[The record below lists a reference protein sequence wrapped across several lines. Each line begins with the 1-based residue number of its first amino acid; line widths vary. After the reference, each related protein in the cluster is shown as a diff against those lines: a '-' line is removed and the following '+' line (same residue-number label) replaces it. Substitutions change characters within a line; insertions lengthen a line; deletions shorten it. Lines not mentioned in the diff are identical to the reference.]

1 MQQAHNIYLTKF
13 QQQSLYMGAKD
24 ERVIA
29 ARRVGKT
36 DGLVAPYVWMASNS
50 MPGMLGAWVAVSR
63 QQGFGK
69 TIPSTMAAME
79 RMFGFTQGI
88 HFGWGR
94 PPKHARESIFKPKN
108 YDNYIWL
115 ANGAGWVLISLSQTA
130 SANSYTFSA
139 MVGDEARF
147 FLTRK

>member
-36 DGLVAPYVWMASNS
+36 DGLVAPYVWTASNS

-88 HFGWGR
+88 T
-94 PPKHARESIFKPKN
+94 PPLFISQKRN
-108 YDNYIWL
+108 
-115 ANGAGWVLISLSQTA
+115 LISFLPHHQSS
-130 SANSYTFSA
+130 SAHRQCS
-139 MVGDEARF
+139 D
-147 FLTRK
+147 L

>member
-1 MQQAHNIYLTKF
+1 MQQPHLIYLTKF
-13 QQQSLYMGAKD
+13 QQQSLYMAAKD

-69 TIPSTMAAME
+69 TIPGTMAAME
-79 RMFGFTQGI
+79 RMFGFAVHGLETLDSVDEIVLNCGL
-88 HFGWGR
+88 
-94 PPKHARESIFKPKN
+94 KCDYSCYSAR
-108 YDNYIWL
+108 
-115 ANGAGWVLISLSQTA
+115 
-130 SANSYTFSA
+130 
-139 MVGDEARF
+139 
-147 FLTRK
+147 

>member
-1 MQQAHNIYLTKF
+1 
-13 QQQSLYMGAKD
+13 MGAKD

-36 DGLVAPYVWMASNS
+36 DGLVAPYVWTASSS

-88 HFGWGR
+88 HFG
-94 PPKHARESIFKPKN
+94 
-108 YDNYIWL
+108 
-115 ANGAGWVLISLSQTA
+115 
-130 SANSYTFSA
+130 
-139 MVGDEARF
+139 
-147 FLTRK
+147 

>member
-50 MPGMLGAWVAVSR
+50 MPGMLGARVAVSR
-63 QQGFGK
+63 QQGVGK

-94 PPKHARESIFKPKN
+94 PPKHARVSIFKPN
-108 YDNYIWL
+108 IYYNYICL
-115 ANGAGWVLISLSQTA
+115 ANGA
-130 SANSYTFSA
+130 
-139 MVGDEARF
+139 
-147 FLTRK
+147 

>member
-36 DGLVAPYVWMASNS
+36 DGLVAPYVWTASNS

-69 TIPSTMAAME
+69 TIPSVGG
-79 RMFGFTQGI
+79 R
-88 HFGWGR
+88 GWRDVPTHTPSHRAGLHILPMPRSRR
-94 PPKHARESIFKPKN
+94 PQ
-108 YDNYIWL
+108 
-115 ANGAGWVLISLSQTA
+115 LSVIGT
-130 SANSYTFSA
+130 
-139 MVGDEARF
+139 
-147 FLTRK
+147 

>member
-1 MQQAHNIYLTKF
+1 MQQPHLIYLTKF
-13 QQQSLYMGAKD
+13 QQQSLYMAAKD

-69 TIPSTMAAME
+69 TIPGTMAAME

-94 PPKHARESIFKPKN
+94 PPKHAREAIFKPKS
-108 YDNYIWL
+108 YDNIIWF
-115 ANGAGWVLISLSQTA
+115 ANGAQ
-130 SANSYTFSA
+130 
-139 MVGDEARF
+139 
-147 FLTRK
+147 

>member
-1 MQQAHNIYLTKF
+1 MA
-13 QQQSLYMGAKD
+13 AKD

-36 DGLVAPYVWMASNS
+36 DGHVAPYVWMASQS

-79 RMFGFTQGI
+79 RMFGFVQGV
-88 HFGWGR
+88 HFGWSELCLCSRGER
-94 PPKHARESIFKPKN
+94 EKHCNCCDDDFSCVHSVFYYCGSQIH
-108 YDNYIWL
+108 
-115 ANGAGWVLISLSQTA
+115 GLS
-130 SANSYTFSA
+130 
-139 MVGDEARF
+139 
-147 FLTRK
+147 